1 MRQFIKYY
9 IKDSILL
16 GLENIKLVL
25 FTKKKPILVFTM
37 AKVGS
42 LSVYFSL
49 KKKLSKNAIFHVHSL
64 NEIEVKKGIQLCFQN
79 KVYPGSKTPVF
90 LINKKIINQKRP
102 FKIVCLFR
110 DPLERN
116 ISAFF
121 DAFKLYTGKESSDY
135 KGSLKKL
142 KEYYDEKL
150 NHEFPLNWFDNQFF
164 DATNINIYDHK
175 FDKQQGYSI
184 LKTNA
189 IELLLINSNV
199 SDSIKEVLIKDFCNL
214 KSFKL
219 KNRNLSSSKEY
230 ALLNSN
236 FKKQTKF
243 SKEYLDLL
251 YHSKY
256 ASHFFTDSYIEKQ
269 IEKWRKF

>member
-1 MRQFIKYY
+1 M
-9 IKDSILL
+9 LL
-16 GLENIKLVL
+16 GLEKIKLFL
-25 FTKKKPILVFTM
+25 FPRKKPILVFTM

-49 KKKLSKNAIFHVHSL
+49 KKRLFKNAIFHIHSL
-64 NEIEVKKGIQLCFQN
+64 NEIEIKKGIQLCFQN

-90 LINKKIINQKRP
+90 LINKKIITQKRP

-121 DAFKLYTGKESSDY
+121 DAFKLYTGTKPNDYNSS
-135 KGSLKKL
+135 SKKL
-142 KEYYDEKL
+142 KEYYDENL
-150 NHEFPLNWFDNQFF
+150 NHEFPLNWFDDQFF
-164 DATNINIYDHK
+164 DATNINVYDYK
-175 FDKQQGYSI
+175 FDKEQGYSI
-184 LKTNA
+184 LKTGA
-189 IELLLINSNV
+189 IELLLINSDLN
-199 SDSIKEVLIKDFCNL
+199 DFIKENLIRDFCNL

-256 ASHFFTDSYIEKQ
+256 ARHFFTEKHIINQ
-269 IEKWRKF
+269 KEKWSNQR

>member
-1 MRQFIKYY
+1 MKQFIKYY

-164 DATNINIYDHK
+164 DATNINIYDYK

-184 LKTNA
+184 LKTNT